1 MPWNHEEI
9 SVTTKHNIQRDA
21 TAFVPA
27 IERFLRTQEGR
38 NRSPQTIRAYRG
50 DLTQL
55 ASWLRADNPLLTD
68 PADVT
73 ADDLNEFLG
82 HVPHAGRSGVS
93 RARKLAAIR
102 EFFRFLKLNGVVEQ
116 PPVDGVDSPKREK
129 QARSYLTPEEYNR
142 LLAAAGGH
150 PRDFCILTLFLQTGI
165 RISELCELRCDD
177 IDLAAATLTVRIG
190 KGMAARTI
198 ELEKKAVRSLTT
210 WLSLR
215 ENSPDNHLFL
225 NRDGEPLKEWGVWD
239 LFEKHCAQA
248 GITKRVTPHSLRHT
262 FASYKA
268 QSGVSPFQLKE
279 WLGHARDEW
288 QAIANALP
296 QGETLFVVPA
306 ADTSIA
312 RSMKAVAAQIR

>member
-1 MPWNHEEI
+1 MTYSDSSIDTPFAA
-9 SVTTKHNIQRDA
+9 S
-21 TAFVPA
+21 
-27 IERFLRTQEGR
+27 IERFLRVQEGR
-38 NRSPQTIRAYRG
+38 NRSPQTIRAYRS

-55 ASWLRADNPLLTD
+55 AGWLCQDNPLLID

-73 ADDLNEFLG
+73 TDDLNEFLA
-82 HVPHAGRSGVS
+82 HLAYAGWSGVS

-102 EFFRFLKLNGVVEQ
+102 EFFRFLKVNGVVDDS
-116 PPVDGVDSPKREK
+116 PVEGFDTPKRER
-129 QARSYLTPEEYNR
+129 RSRTYLTPEEYHR
-142 LLAAAGGH
+142 LLAAAEGH

-165 RISELCELRCDD
+165 RISELCELRLDD

-198 ELEKKAVRSLTT
+198 ELEKKGTRSVKT

-215 ENSPDNHLFL
+215 ESSPYNHLFL
-225 NRDGEPLKEWGVWD
+225 NRDGEPLKEWGVRD
-239 LFEKHCAQA
+239 LLEKYCTQA

-279 WLGHARDEW
+279 WLGHARLD
-288 QAIANALP
+288 
-296 QGETLFVVPA
+296 T
-306 ADTSIA
+306 TSIYVHLA
-312 RSMKAVAAQIR
+312 RQNAKKVMEATSL